1 MESLKSIRC
10 LSNTISP
17 TRARGITTPSYNW
30 IEQRRDRVQRR
41 DSCGSH
47 TSVWHMSVVYWGIVF
62 GIAAL
67 VATFFVCF
75 NLVYPNAKGSGKG
88 LSATND
94 GPIEAAE
101 QPAVRSRY
109 AA

>member
-1 MESLKSIRC
+1 MWL
-10 LSNTISP
+10 
-17 TRARGITTPSYNW
+17 
-30 IEQRRDRVQRR
+30 
-41 DSCGSH
+41 H
-47 TSVWHMSVVYWGIVF
+47 TSVWHMSIVYWGIVF
-62 GIAAL
+62 GLVAL

-75 NLVYPNAKGSGKG
+75 NLLYPNTKRSSNE

-94 GPIEAAE
+94 RSIETAE